1 MKPNIKLF
9 TILLLLLGLII
20 AAGCASKGTNGAA
33 TSSNGVAVTIFKSI
47 TCGCCDLYASYM
59 GKKGFNVEVKQTDDL
74 TPIKNR
80 YNVPS
85 PMESCHTTVI
95 GEYFVEGH
103 VPVEAIEKLL
113 AEKPDVAG
121 IGMPGMPSGSPGMP
135 GAKQGQFII
144 YSINKDGTIN
154 EFMRI

>member
-1 MKPNIKLF
+1 
-9 TILLLLLGLII
+9 
-20 AAGCASKGTNGAA
+20 
-33 TSSNGVAVTIFKSI
+33 
-47 TCGCCDLYASYM
+47 
-59 GKKGFNVEVKQTDDL
+59 
-74 TPIKNR
+74 
-80 YNVPS
+80 
-85 PMESCHTTVI
+85 MESCHTTVI